1 MQLYMTGRK
10 KASATANIP
19 AIQILPHPKKHLQQ
33 RISQS
38 CRYHSIPKK
47 HLQQR
52 ISKPCRYHR
61 ILKSICDSE
70 YPSHAD
76 TTTLPQ
82 KYQATMQ
89 SGELESGLPDE
100 AEQES
105 IVAWYLVQFRRSL
118 PEQATQPPEA
128 KPHNRLS
135 PPASCTNKKTINFSG
150 RGVDIG
156 ISKFYN

>member
-1 MQLYMTGRK
+1 MQIPQHPQ
-10 KASATANIP
+10 KASATANIQ
-19 AIQILPHPKKHLQQ
+19 AMQIPPHPKKHLQQ

-38 CRYHSIPKK
+38 CRYH
-47 HLQQR
+47 
-52 ISKPCRYHR
+52 
-61 ILKSICDSE
+61 
-70 YPSHAD
+70 D
-76 TTTLPQ
+76 TPQ

-150 RGVDIG
+150 EGALT
-156 ISKFYN
+156 

>member
-1 MQLYMTGRK
+1 MQIPQHPQ

-19 AIQILPHPKKHLQQ
+19 SIQILPHPKKYLRYQ
-33 RISQS
+33 ISQS
-38 CRYHSIPKK
+38 CRYH
-47 HLQQR
+47 
-52 ISKPCRYHR
+52 
-61 ILKSICDSE
+61 
-70 YPSHAD
+70 D
-76 TTTLPQ
+76 TPQ

-150 RGVDIG
+150 GGGVDIG